1 MLADINAGV
10 LSPGQLA
17 DKLVAVNAKRNND
30 VDELK
35 KYRAKV
41 QQLQNQL
48 IKANEREKRYLN
60 TYPTRNDLLNEVEQ
74 LKSKVAKQ
82 KKLETT
88 CLQQEKVIEKLE
100 KVVVSYKKKTKEK
113 AQPDKDPAAETLA
126 KQEILRLETE
136 IQLFKIRDEQK
147 KSQTSE
153 LLDRAERA
161 ETRVRYLEEE
171 LSKNAQNWAKEK
183 NDLTVRLQEHR
194 NGILRTNY
202 ERGYPY

>member
-88 CLQQEKVIEKLE
+88 CLQQEKG
-100 KVVVSYKKKTKEK
+100 
-113 AQPDKDPAAETLA
+113 PAAETLA

-136 IQLFKIRDEQK
+136 IQLFKIRDEQ
-147 KSQTSE
+147 
-153 LLDRAERA
+153 
-161 ETRVRYLEEE
+161 
-171 LSKNAQNWAKEK
+171 
-183 NDLTVRLQEHR
+183 
-194 NGILRTNY
+194 
-202 ERGYPY
+202 